1 MELTLF
7 CDTYI
12 IAEYLRLKR
21 ILNSMPRYKVG
32 NHKGFLVIREY
43 SGHGNEKSRKTAN
56 ENGRAFIEMQ
66 KGLSLFNEYSRLL
79 KTFSCELKKRGLTI
93 PDDFTFINEVSFHN
107 GCFWKE
113 VDPCSNPREVQTEY
127 YDDYGNKVRS
137 RGEMFIGNALKDL
150 GLDAKYE
157 PTLELKGGRKIHP
170 DYAFPVYSIDRC
182 FFIEFMGMCD
192 NEEYLNH
199 NYGRI
204 DEYMRNDI
212 LPNRDL
218 ILICGTS
225 KWIPS
230 QESIKRIIASFI
242 NNSVERVYS
251 QNN

>member
-1 MELTLF
+1 
-7 CDTYI
+7 
-12 IAEYLRLKR
+12 
-21 ILNSMPRYKVG
+21 
-32 NHKGFLVIREY
+32 
-43 SGHGNEKSRKTAN
+43 
-56 ENGRAFIEMQ
+56 
-66 KGLSLFNEYSRLL
+66 
-79 KTFSCELKKRGLTI
+79 
-93 PDDFTFINEVSFHN
+93 
-107 GCFWKE
+107 
-113 VDPCSNPREVQTEY
+113 
-127 YDDYGNKVRS
+127 
-137 RGEMFIGNALKDL
+137 MFIGNALKDL

>member
-1 MELTLF
+1 MF

-32 NHKGFLVIREY
+32 KHKGFLVIREY
-43 SGHGNEKSRKTAN
+43 SGNGSEKSRKTAN
-56 ENGRAFIEMQ
+56 ENGKAFIEMQ
-66 KGLSLFNEYSRLL
+66 KGLSMFNEYTKLL
-79 KTFSCELKKRGLTI
+79 KTFAGELKQRGLTL
-93 PDDFTFINEVSFHN
+93 PDDFTFINEASFHN
-107 GCFWKE
+107 SSFWKE
-113 VDPCSNPREVQTEY
+113 VEPCSNPREVQTEY

-157 PTLELKGGRKIHP
+157 PTLELKGGRTIHP
-170 DYAFPVYSIDRC
+170 DYAFPVYVIDRC
-182 FFIEFMGMCD
+182 FFIEFLGMCD
-192 NEEYLNH
+192 SEEYINH

-204 DEYMRNDI
+204 DEYIRNDI

-242 NNSVERVYS
+242 NNAVERVYS
-251 QNN
+251 QNT